1 MRTLDA
7 LLPHPDK
14 TGVESNVEARR
25 ASAEHHHAASFD
37 HEARHRKC
45 LLARMFE
52 DRVDILLLGD
62 VPDRLAELAGLG
74 HEGAVLGRIDLRQRA
89 PAIVVLAVDD
99 ALSS

>member
-14 TGVESNVEARR
+14 TRVEGNVEARR

-52 DRVDILLLGD
+52 DRVDVPLLGY
-62 VPDRLAELAGLG
+62 VPDRLAELAGFR
-74 HEGAVLGRIDLRQRA
+74 HVGAVFCRVYLWQLA
-89 PAIVVLAVDD
+89 PAIEVLAVDD
-99 ALSS
+99 ALGS